1 MSKSQKTVKHGS
13 KTVKAKVPS
22 NKIVRKKN
30 DIRQISFKDINDDY
44 SWGKYGDFKV
54 IIMNE
59 NGYINATKICH
70 DARTKNGKR
79 KEFRHWKESTNAN
92 LILEEISGAVGA
104 PTAQLL
110 IPIITSKENLTIIR
124 GTYAHP
130 DLIPHIASWASPSFA
145 VRVSKIINRYFIKK
159 AIKAKEKIIKKKDDK
174 IDELSNKIDELLH
187 NNDTLLSK
195 NKKMDNRIKRL
206 LKKNDEIY
214 EINEDISS
222 KIDVISNDRVVSTG
236 RERDE
241 HMLVIIKNN
250 DDPEEY
256 DEADILYEYHTLRVM
271 KKSYR
276 QRLISHMERHPDMV
290 IIKKNILLPQF
301 NESMD
306 PN

>member
-1 MSKSQKTVKHGS
+1 M
-13 KTVKAKVPS
+13 P
-22 NKIVRKKN
+22 NK
-30 DIRQISFKDINDDY
+30 ISFKDINDDY
-44 SWGKYGDFKV
+44 GWGKYGDFKV

-70 DARTKNGKR
+70 DAKTKNGKR

-92 LILEEISGAVGA
+92 LIMEEISIVVGA
-104 PTAQLL
+104 RTDDLL
-110 IPIITSKENLTIIR
+110 IPITGGQIVVIR

-130 DLIPHIASWASPSFA
+130 DLIPHIVSWASPSFA
-145 VRVSKIINRYFIKK
+145 VRVSKIINKYFIKK
-159 AIKAKEKIIKKKDDK
+159 AIKEKEKPIKKKDDK
-174 IDELSNKIDELLH
+174 IDKLIEENKLQTQKID
-187 NNDTLLSK
+187 
-195 NKKMDNRIKRL
+195 KMNNRIKRL

-214 EINEDISS
+214 EINEDIST

-256 DEADILYEYHTLRVM
+256 DDDILYEYHTLRVM

-276 QRLISHMERHPDMV
+276 QRLISHMKKHPDMA
-290 IIKKNILLPQF
+290 IIKKYITLPIQ
-301 NESMD
+301 
-306 PN
+306 

>member
-1 MSKSQKTVKHGS
+1 M
-13 KTVKAKVPS
+13 
-22 NKIVRKKN
+22 KN
-30 DIRQISFKDINDDY
+30 
-44 SWGKYGDFKV
+44 
-54 IIMNE
+54 

-70 DARTKNGKR
+70 DAKTKNGKR
-79 KEFRHWKESTNAN
+79 KQFKHWKESTNAN
-92 LILEEISGAVGA
+92 LIMEEISIVVGA
-104 PTAQLL
+104 QTDDLL
-110 IPIITSKENLTIIR
+110 IPITGGQIVVIR

-145 VRVSKIINRYFIKK
+145 VRVSKIINGYFIKK
-159 AIKAKEKIIKKKDDK
+159 AIKEKEKIIKKKDDK
-174 IDELSNKIDELLH
+174 IDKLIEENKSQTKKIDI
-187 NNDTLLSK
+187 LLSK
-195 NKKMDNRIKRL
+195 NNKMDNRIKRL

-256 DEADILYEYHTLRVM
+256 DDDDILYEYHTLRVM

-276 QRLISHMERHPDMV
+276 QRLISHMKRHPDMA
-290 IIKKNILLPQF
+290 IIKKYITLPIQ
-301 NESMD
+301 
-306 PN
+306 